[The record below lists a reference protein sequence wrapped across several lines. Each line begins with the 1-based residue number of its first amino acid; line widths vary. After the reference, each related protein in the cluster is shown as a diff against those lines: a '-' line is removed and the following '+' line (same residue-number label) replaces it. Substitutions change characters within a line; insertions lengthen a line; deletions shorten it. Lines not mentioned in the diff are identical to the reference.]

1 MRVPVAAPVA
11 AAVGPDQAQSVEESE
26 RKESDARREA
36 EPEERALRS
45 LSEHLRT
52 VSDRRSVHGKVYE
65 LHGVLCLV
73 VVALLTGH
81 VGFSQT
87 IALAVGHG
95 ARRRYNGEN
104 RKRRRR
110 QATERPSASAWLYE
124 IGLLWRD
131 EPTVP
136 GLQQMIRILDGID
149 PAELQEAMRGWVRDV
164 LQMLQVERTVGSA
177 DGKAMRAGGKH
188 VLSVFLHDVGLVA
201 LHEEVGEK
209 KNELSTLRDRL
220 AWLVDRYPGLWLL
233 CGDAMFADQTLC
245 KLLNYHGRRWLFQIK
260 SNQGN
265 LYEKLELFFYPIVQG
280 PPHASDEAEKKGAM
294 LKSATTGPPRGRGK
308 C

>member
-11 AAVGPDQAQSVEESE
+11 AAVGPDEARSVEERK
-26 RKESDARREA
+26 RKESDARREGEPEGERREE

-52 VSDRRSVHGKVYE
+52 VSDRRSAHGKVYD

-110 QATERPSASAWLYE
+110 QALPCGAASAWLYE
-124 IGLLWRD
+124 IGLLWRGR
-131 EPTVP
+131 PTVP

-149 PAELQEAMRGWVRDV
+149 PGELQA
-164 LQMLQVERTVGSA
+164 
-177 DGKAMRAGGKH
+177 AGPKTR
-188 VLSVFLHDVGLVA
+188 
-201 LHEEVGEK
+201 E
-209 KNELSTLRDRL
+209 
-220 AWLVDRYPGLWLL
+220 
-233 CGDAMFADQTLC
+233 
-245 KLLNYHGRRWLFQIK
+245 
-260 SNQGN
+260 GN
-265 LYEKLELFFYPIVQG
+265 
-280 PPHASDEAEKKGAM
+280 
-294 LKSATTGPPRGRGK
+294 
-308 C
+308 